1 MKGQI
6 QLQTITYVIF
16 AILFV
21 LVGTFSIEL
30 YLSNVKVDKTYEF
43 TNMDSAVI
51 GKRAIGSQECFSIPQ
66 EITFPAKNDN
76 PEYSIFYV
84 DEGLVERNLLTAG
97 RMDSCFSGHSK
108 EELQVTFFDD
118 AGTEIISWGD
128 ECTNTNNKFEFII
141 RLNGATITPGLVEVC
156 IQ

>member
-43 TNMDSAVI
+43 ANMDASVI

-66 EITFPAKNDN
+66 EIIFPAKKDN

-84 DEGLVERNLLTAG
+84 DEGLVERNLLTTE
-97 RMDSCFSGHSK
+97 RMDSCFKGHSK
-108 EELQVTFFDD
+108 EELKVTFFDISEEPE
-118 AGTEIISWGD
+118 EIISWGK
-128 ECTNTNNKFEFII
+128 ECTDNKFEFII

>member
-6 QLQTITYVIF
+6 QLQTITYIIF

-21 LVGTFSIEL
+21 LVGTFSIEM
-30 YLSNVKVDKTYEF
+30 YLSNLEVDKTYEF
-43 TNMDSAVI
+43 TNMDATVI
-51 GKRAIGSQECFSIPQ
+51 GKRAIGSQECFSISQ
-66 EITFPAKNDN
+66 EIIFPEKNDN

-84 DEGLVERNLLTAG
+84 DEGLVERNLLTPE
-97 RMDSCFSGHSK
+97 RMDSCFEGHSE
-108 EELQVTFFDD
+108 EELKVTFFDLTT
-118 AGTEIISWGD
+118 GTEIISWGD
-128 ECTNTNNKFEFII
+128 DCTDNKFEFII